1 MSDLTDDEMLSLMWR
16 QLGPEARERI
26 LRAMADEIVHP
37 RAAARAHKKRGR
49 RKESD
54 RAEKIARQW
63 LAYVQGFKRPEMIT
77 IHSHGAKFI
86 DQLPGELR
94 HTSGARSGE
103 RNLSVKHLY
112 RLIPEGQHYIKVR
125 EDWHAAIRGHLARE
139 VDAELSFIKLP
150 PQK

>member
-1 MSDLTDDEMLSLMWR
+1 MTDISDLTDDEMLSLMWQ

-37 RAAARAHKKRGR
+37 RAAARSHKKRGR

-103 RNLSVKHLY
+103 RNLSRPCGNSETWALSGA
-112 RLIPEGQHYIKVR
+112 RRGREGIS
-125 EDWHAAIRGHLARE
+125 AAFAP
-139 VDAELSFIKLP
+139 LP
-150 PQK
+150 V